1 MLPIFLSLVQ
11 PSFRAKVG
19 PFSYFQRLTI
29 SFGRDDMRA
38 EEADAHDQSM
48 TGIAMNETFVQGG
61 GFQGR
66 LRLTADILTLVE
78 IFVVRQCA
86 TTSKSTHCPPGL

>member
-11 PSFRAKVG
+11 PSFGAKVRAFG
-19 PFSYFQRLTI
+19 YFQRLTI

-48 TGIAMNETFVQGG
+48 TGVAMNETFVHCG
-61 GFQGR
+61 GFQG
-66 LRLTADILTLVE
+66 
-78 IFVVRQCA
+78 
-86 TTSKSTHCPPGL
+86 